1 MMQLVVKLATT
12 LVCVSRYIAVSDGT
26 LKDKWLLV
34 RNQINGYTNM
44 QTHMSVCVNLSETS
58 KRTDILNVCQCSRN
72 VLYIIKWMVE
82 GGYAENC
89 SVWTDECIVRLWWR
103 CLCVCYSS
111 LQKILF
117 CCLLSSSVYSTKRF
131 CILEICHCHYGISGH
146 HSNEFSCFNKFH
158 KCTLCGASPKVYS

>member
-1 MMQLVVKLATT
+1 MQLVVKLATT

-72 VLYIIKWMVE
+72 VLYIIK
-82 GGYAENC
+82 
-89 SVWTDECIVRLWWR
+89 
-103 CLCVCYSS
+103 
-111 LQKILF
+111 
-117 CCLLSSSVYSTKRF
+117 
-131 CILEICHCHYGISGH
+131 
-146 HSNEFSCFNKFH
+146 
-158 KCTLCGASPKVYS
+158 